1 MRWSSLLLIILSI
14 LVILSAYLIINLN
27 SDIVSFDFLFSDIQI
42 SLGVLLISFFLL
54 GFFIFLIL
62 ELIYFSKKNKDE

>member
-27 SDIVSFDFLFSDIQI
+27 SDVVSFDFLFSDIQI

-62 ELIYFSKKNKDE
+62 ELIYFNKKNKDE

>member
-27 SDIVSFDFLFSDIQI
+27 SDVVSFDFLFSDIQI

>member
-1 MRWSSLLLIILSI
+1 MRWSSLLLIILSV

-62 ELIYFSKKNKDE
+62 ELIYFNKKDKDE

>member
-27 SDIVSFDFLFSDIQI
+27 SDVVSFDFLFSDIQI

-62 ELIYFSKKNKDE
+62 ELIYFNKKDKDE

>member
-1 MRWSSLLLIILSI
+1 MRWSSLLLIILSV

-27 SDIVSFDFLFSDIQI
+27 SDVVSFDFLFSDIQI

>member
-27 SDIVSFDFLFSDIQI
+27 SDVVSFDFLFSDIQV

>member
-27 SDIVSFDFLFSDIQI
+27 SDVVSFDFLFSDIQV
-42 SLGVLLISFFLL
+42 SLGILLISFFLF

>member
-62 ELIYFSKKNKDE
+62 ELIYFNKKDKDE

>member
-1 MRWSSLLLIILSI
+1 MRWSSLLLIILSV